1 MRRREFVAGLGSA
14 VAWPLAG
21 SAQQPATPVIG
32 FLNIASQSTAPVIGF
47 LDWRP
52 PRPNA
57 PDITEFRRGLAEAG
71 FVEGQN
77 VSIEFRWVAGRY
89 DQLRTLAYDLVSR
102 QVAVIVAAGAL
113 PTARAAKAVTATIP
127 IVVAAGG
134 DPVREGLAAS
144 LKRPGGNVTGMT
156 MIAGELV
163 SKRLDFLHKVAPQAI
178 KVAYL
183 SGGPRGLKD
192 EESDVVAAARQFG
205 LQVIIIE
212 APSDREIE
220 SAFASLAQRGAEA
233 LIVGVVAHFT
243 FNNKRIVALAER
255 YKIPAVYPFGVY
267 TSGGG
272 LMSYDTDYADMLH
285 QVGVDYVG
293 PILKGA
299 KPADLP
305 IRQPT
310 KFSLVINRKTA
321 KALGLEIPEVLL
333 AIADRV
339 IE

>member
-1 MRRREFVAGLGSA
+1 MRRREFIAGMGGAAVWPVVARA
-14 VAWPLAG
+14 
-21 SAQQPATPVIG
+21 
-32 FLNIASQSTAPVIGF
+32 QSTAPVIGF
-47 LDWRP
+47 LDWGP

-57 PDITEFRRGLAEAG
+57 PDITEFRRDLAEAG

-127 IVVAAGG
+127 IVVAA

-144 LKRPGGNVTGMT
+144 FKRPGGNVTGMT

-255 YKIPAVYPFGVY
+255 TRF
-267 TSGGG
+267 
-272 LMSYDTDYADMLH
+272 LRC
-285 QVGVDYVG
+285 
-293 PILKGA
+293 ILIHRA
-299 KPADLP
+299 A
-305 IRQPT
+305 
-310 KFSLVINRKTA
+310 A
-321 KALGLEIPEVLL
+321 
-333 AIADRV
+333 
-339 IE
+339 

>member
-1 MRRREFVAGLGSA
+1 LS
-14 VAWPLAG
+14 L
-21 SAQQPATPVIG
+21 
-32 FLNIASQSTAPVIGF
+32 
-47 LDWRP
+47 

-71 FVEGQN
+71 
-77 VSIEFRWVAGRY
+77 
-89 DQLRTLAYDLVSR
+89 TLARDLVSR

-113 PTARAAKAVTATIP
+113 PTGRAAKAVTAAIP

-183 SGGPRGLKD
+183 SGGPRGVKD
-192 EESDVVAAARQFG
+192 EESDVVEAARQLG

-220 SAFASLAQRGAEA
+220 SAFA
-233 LIVGVVAHFT
+233 
-243 FNNKRIVALAER
+243 
-255 YKIPAVYPFGVY
+255 Y
-267 TSGGG
+267 TSRKKGNSPELGRH
-272 LMSYDTDYADMLH
+272 TPF
-285 QVGVDYVG
+285 
-293 PILKGA
+293 PIWVSRRGTKSGCA
-299 KPADLP
+299 HVCEVYRCP
-305 IRQPT
+305 IRASRP
-310 KFSLVINRKTA
+310 LW
-321 KALGLEIPEVLL
+321 G
-333 AIADRV
+333 
-339 IE
+339 